1 MPFSFQIEAC
11 PAPGRARTGY
21 FHTPHG
27 SVPTPAFMPVGTRA
41 SVKGVL
47 PRDVAE
53 AGATMILANTLHLA
67 LRPGP
72 EIVRELGGLH
82 KVMNWKGPILTDSGG
97 YQVFSMADV
106 SKIRE
111 DGVTFRSVVD
121 GKPMHLTPESA
132 MEIQCDLG
140 ADVIMAFDQCP
151 ADPLDRRGVEEAT
164 ERTHRWLDR
173 CVRRWR
179 ELGGTDRGQ
188 ALFGIVQGGCFEDL
202 RRQSIDA
209 ICSHDLV
216 GYAIGGI
223 SVGEGRE
230 AIRDAF
236 AMATPLLPADKPRY
250 LMGIGTPVD
259 FFDAVAEGAD
269 LFDCVTPT
277 RHGRNHQAFTSRG
290 KVNLRNLRWARDTG
304 PLDPECPC
312 VACTEYPVGAIR
324 HLCTVGEML
333 GGTLVSMHNLTFFH
347 RLMARIREAVAAGT
361 LAELR
366 AEVLPQVERR
376 LPGDE

>member
-1 MPFSFQIEAC
+1 MRSRRRRDHGLRSVPRRSAR
-11 PAPGRARTGY
+11 PARRGGSHRTHPPLARSLRAPLARTRR
-21 FHTPHG
+21 H
-27 SVPTPAFMPVGTRA
+27 R
-41 SVKGVL
+41 
-47 PRDVAE
+47 PR
-53 AGATMILANTLHLA
+53 
-67 LRPGP
+67 
-72 EIVRELGGLH
+72 
-82 KVMNWKGPILTDSGG
+82 S
-97 YQVFSMADV
+97 S
-106 SKIRE
+106 
-111 DGVTFRSVVD
+111 
-121 GKPMHLTPESA
+121 
-132 MEIQCDLG
+132 
-140 ADVIMAFDQCP
+140 
-151 ADPLDRRGVEEAT
+151 
-164 ERTHRWLDR
+164 
-173 CVRRWR
+173 
-179 ELGGTDRGQ
+179 
-188 ALFGIVQGGCFEDL
+188 LFGIVQGGCFEDL